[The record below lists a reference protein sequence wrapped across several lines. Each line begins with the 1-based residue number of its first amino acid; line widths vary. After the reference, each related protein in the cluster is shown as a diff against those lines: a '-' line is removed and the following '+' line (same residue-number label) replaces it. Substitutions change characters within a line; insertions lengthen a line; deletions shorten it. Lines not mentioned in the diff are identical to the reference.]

1 MVSRSNTLPFDA
13 SGSLLAGE
21 VKHPHETGLNEMGLT
36 EMGLPEWELLLTPEQ
51 RLNLLAD
58 LLVEMATTNFPD
70 Q

>member
-1 MVSRSNTLPFDA
+1 MVSRPNTLPFDA

-21 VKHPHETGLNEMGLT
+21 VKHPHETGLN